1 MYQAK
6 KLQFDWTF
14 VLMVG
19 DLLAVALSM
28 PLAFEGIQLT
38 DSIRENATPRLATC
52 VVYGLL
58 ILYVLHSLSL
68 YTWSSFM
75 GPHRTV
81 ARIIAATVLSA
92 LAFVVARYFF
102 GDENSRY
109 YESWLVL
116 HSLILIA
123 LILGFRLLTRFLL
136 VDVFQSIPT
145 ERIAFI
151 GWDARLER
159 VLNTM
164 QNEKSGFQKVIGFF
178 YPGGDLAFEPAH
190 AKNYE
195 ALGTFAELTRKL
207 EEQRITLLMVEES
220 SVGPAQI
227 QKLAEV
233 CGRSLVSLKVIPSAF
248 DVWASKLNLSVV
260 AGVPLLGI
268 HDIRMDRLG
277 FRIAKR
283 AIDIAG
289 GLFGLICSIP
299 IILILMWLI
308 KRESPGTIFFR
319 QVRLGLHGKPFKII
333 KLRSMKL
340 DAEVQTG
347 AVWAV
352 ADDPRRLKIGAFM
365 RKWNL
370 DELPQFWNVLK
381 GEMSLVGPRP
391 ERPEFVEGFKETI
404 RYYNMR
410 HSCKPGVTGWAA
422 VNGLRGNTS
431 LEDRLEYDLFYIE
444 NWSLQL
450 DFRIMLM
457 TLMPPKNAY

>member
-14 VLMVG
+14 VLMLG
-19 DLLAVALSM
+19 DVLAVALSM
-28 PLAFEGIQLT
+28 PLAFEGIVLT
-38 DSIRENATPRLATC
+38 DSVRENSTPRVATC
-52 VVYGLL
+52 VVYGAL
-58 ILYVLHSLSL
+58 ILYLLHSLNL
-68 YTWSSFM
+68 YTWRAFM
-75 GPHRTV
+75 STFRTGC
-81 ARIIAATVLSA
+81 RILAAAGLAVLG
-92 LAFVVARYFF
+92 FVVARYFF
-102 GDENSRY
+102 GDENPRY
-109 YESWLVL
+109 YEGWLVL
-116 HSLILIA
+116 HA
-123 LILGFRLLTRFLL
+123 LILAALLFGFRTFVRFLL
-136 VDVFQSIPT
+136 VDWLQVIPT

-159 VLNTM
+159 VLNVM
-164 QNEKSGFQKVIGFF
+164 RNDPSGFQKVIGFF
-178 YPGGDLAFEPAH
+178 YGGGDLSFEPAH
-190 AKNYE
+190 AKNYP
-195 ALGTFAELTRKL
+195 ALGTFGELAKKL
-207 EEQRITLLMVEES
+207 EENQITLLVVEES
-220 SVGPAQI
+220 SVAPSQI

-248 DVWASKLNLSVV
+248 DIWASKLNLRVV

-268 HDIRMDRLG
+268 HDIRMDRLYN
-277 FRIAKR
+277 RIAKR
-283 AIDIAG
+283 AVDIAG
-289 GLFGLICSIP
+289 GTFGLVCSAP
-299 IILILMWLI
+299 VLLVLAWMI
-308 KRESPGTIFFR
+308 KRESPGPVFFR
-319 QVRLGLHGKPFKII
+319 QTRLGLHGKPFQII
-333 KLRSMKL
+333 KLRSMRL
-340 DAEVQTG
+340 DAETQTG

-381 GEMSLVGPRP
+381 GDMSLVGPRP

-444 NWSLQL
+444 NWSMRL